1 VSGDRRRVHKVEFHD
16 LYCSPN
22 IIPVGTEKRMR
33 WAGHVAHI
41 GERRGACRVL
51 VGKPEGKRALGRPH
65 HRWENNMKIDL
76 QEVGW
81 GNGLD

>member
-1 VSGDRRRVHKVEFHD
+1 
-16 LYCSPN
+16 
-22 IIPVGTEKRMR
+22 MR
-33 WAGHVAHI
+33 LSGHVAHI